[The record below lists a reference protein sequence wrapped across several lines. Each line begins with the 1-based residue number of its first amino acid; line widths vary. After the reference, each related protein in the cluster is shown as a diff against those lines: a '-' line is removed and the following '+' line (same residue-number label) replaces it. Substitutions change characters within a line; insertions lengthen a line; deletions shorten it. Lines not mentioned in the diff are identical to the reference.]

1 MFQLWCW
8 WHFFSL
14 LVINPQWKWKKTLME
29 RCFRLTRLTE
39 FPAHSSK
46 TLPATTSNFFSH
58 PRKEKKKLSPRF
70 SILAISKFHV
80 IYEKSIQKQIS
91 MAGSYSHGT
100 WLVTGPRVVSSVSLR
115 TKERSKAKISCS
127 AAEKTLDMEAK
138 KSTDYRCGKKK
149 SWRVKR
155 R

>member
-1 MFQLWCW
+1 MLVAFFFSVGNQSTVGMKEDADGTLFSINQIDRVPSSFLENTPRNDFQL
-8 WHFFSL
+8 L
-14 LVINPQWKWKKTLME
+14 LPPEE
-29 RCFRLTRLTE
+29 R
-39 FPAHSSK
+39 
-46 TLPATTSNFFSH
+46 
-58 PRKEKKKLSPRF
+58 KKKLFPRF

-80 IYEKSIQKQIS
+80 IYEKSIQEQIS

-149 SWRVKR
+149 KLAS
-155 R
+155 